1 MSVNEALPND
11 LELYSPAQLAS
22 LRALGVSYQALE
34 LAVELAVEPVSAAKS
49 AVAAVP
55 EKAAAAVPEPEPEP
69 EPEIKATPAAEPEP
83 TARPELAAE
92 AEPAAEPVAEQ
103 VGEQVGEQPQ
113 PVYIR
118 LGSWLLY
125 FCDEL
130 PVQGLPWMRDL
141 ELFLGGKLSR
151 VSAPSNP
158 DDAID
163 LSEFARLELSAS
175 EKRALWHKLSHA

>member
-1 MSVNEALPND
+1 MSVNETLPND
-11 LELYSPAQLAS
+11 HELYSPAQLAS

-49 AVAAVP
+49 PVAAV
-55 EKAAAAVPEPEPEP
+55 PEPEP
-69 EPEIKATPAAEPEP
+69 EPEIKATPAAEPES
-83 TARPELAAE
+83 TAQPELAAE

-103 VGEQVGEQPQ
+103 VGEQPQ

-125 FCDEL
+125 FRDEL